1 MKIDTAFDFRTDSRG
16 KDPDTHSPTLRR
28 YHQLLWSK
36 PLPSG
41 ALFNLSIT
49 TPGAYLHHRSELGE
63 FFLSS
68 DTVMPT
74 FTNWI
79 RLKPITE
86 QMPTRDNEEFDTIVY
101 TIGGMMLFPSNQID
115 RKPTINGARGFT
127 RSIADRFDLT
137 LECIRRQYVGL
148 DSPLATTLARYADFF
163 ALFGDFHG
171 YVDFFILNDLVDD
184 NSEVKFF
191 MPFDNFN
198 SSSVPTDIGTY
209 VTFRQRS
216 IDFVETR
223 NRRIDQLPP

>member
-216 IDFVETR
+216 IDFVEVR